1 MSRLNLKGGF
11 MGVISQ
17 LSVPLTLM
25 TINHRVGKK
34 RHTKRHTKRHNKRQ
48 SKRTRAKKSKFIKK
62 RR

>member
-1 MSRLNLKGGF
+1 

-17 LSVPLTLM
+17 LS
-25 TINHRVGKK
+25 INHRVGKK
-34 RHTKRHTKRHNKRQ
+34 RHTKRHTKRQ

>member
-1 MSRLNLKGGF
+1 

-34 RHTKRHTKRHNKRQ
+34 RHTNRHTKRHTKHHTKRQ

>member
-34 RHTKRHTKRHNKRQ
+34 RHTKRHNKHQ

>member
-34 RHTKRHTKRHNKRQ
+34 RHTKRHTKR
-48 SKRTRAKKSKFIKK
+48 TRANKSKFIKK

>member
-1 MSRLNLKGGF
+1 

-34 RHTKRHTKRHNKRQ
+34 RHTKR
-48 SKRTRAKKSKFIKK
+48 TRANKSKFIKK